1 MRRILQCNAGRVLIT
16 QKDAELLYRWLCRW
30 HGFPGEDSEPP
41 AVPTLGDAMMTTS
54 AIVPPSAI
62 ATVGYAVRNTA
73 IKTQETIDAWDETTD
88 SSAIIAKGI
97 SHVGAP
103 WRR

>member
-1 MRRILQCNAGRVLIT
+1 MTRD
-16 QKDAELLYRWLCRW
+16 DAELLFRWLCRW
-30 HGFPGEDSEPP
+30 HGFPGEVQNGRPCQRSRN
-41 AVPTLGDAMMTTS
+41 AMMTTS
-54 AIVPPSAI
+54 AIVPPSAV
-62 ATVGYAVRNTA
+62 ATVGYAVRNTT
-73 IKTQETIDAWDETTD
+73 IKTQETIGAWDETTD